1 MILILNIVYVKKYSL
16 CKKDLSKNEK
26 IEIKIKKSKNHQ
38 LIKRNGLRSP
48 IIHHVSELIGFIT
61 GHMILIQENS
71 L

>member
-1 MILILNIVYVKKYSL
+1 M
-16 CKKDLSKNEK
+16 
-26 IEIKIKKSKNHQ
+26 EIKIKKSKKHQ

-61 GHMILIQENS
+61 GHIILIQENS

>member
-1 MILILNIVYVKKYSL
+1 MLYVKKRL
-16 CKKDLSKNEK
+16 NQKVKKCKLKLK
-26 IEIKIKKSKNHQ
+26 KIKNNQ